1 MEEFYRFARRL
12 GEAFEGEG
20 LDYAF
25 TGALAV
31 SVYGSPRTTS
41 DVDVMVAVSGQAD
54 VKAKVSEALRR
65 AGVQVDERKIDEA
78 LTSGYNIATFSDRA
92 SAYTVDLIFTK
103 GKLDKQAGKLAGA
116 STFFQAPEGLVL
128 AKLRMIKATVP
139 RERAA
144 KDEEDVKAVLTF
156 TKVDLAAVKKQA
168 KSEGTLE
175 ILQSL
180 LE

>member
-1 MEEFYRFARRL
+1 MEEFYRFANRL
-12 GEAFEGEG
+12 GEAFEAEG

-41 DVDVMVAVSGQAD
+41 DVDIMVAVGRKAD

-65 AGVQVDERKIDEA
+65 AGVQVDDRKIDEA
-78 LTSGYNIATFSDRA
+78 LTSGYNIATFADRA

-103 GKLDKQAGKLAGA
+103 GRLDKQAGKLAGVA
-116 STFFQAPEGLVL
+116 TFFQTPEGLVL
-128 AKLRMIKATVP
+128 AKLRMIKATLP
-139 RERAA
+139 RKRAA

-156 TKVDLAAVKKQA
+156 TKVDLEAVKKRA
-168 KSEGTLE
+168 KAEKTLE
-175 ILQSL
+175 ILEAL
-180 LE
+180 IE